1 MARLLKK
8 FAVLVLVVA
17 GLSGVMNVANAALA
31 IIGNPANPLEGIS
44 AADVAMIYLGK
55 SDEFPDG
62 QKVTAVDQ
70 YRHSPV
76 RTAFYQKVVGMS
88 QDRLKAYWSK
98 VIFSGKGH
106 PPREVGGN
114 EAVKRWVAT
123 HRDGLGY
130 VDGKVLDHS
139 VKVLLIVP

>member
-8 FAVLVLVVA
+8 LAVIVLVV
-17 GLSGVMNVANAALA
+17 GFSGMMNAANAALA

-62 QKVTAVDQ
+62 RRAVAVDQ
-70 YRHSPV
+70 YRRSPV
-76 RTAFYQKVVGMS
+76 RAKFYRKVVGM
-88 QDRLKAYWSK
+88 DPVRLKSYWSK
-98 VIFSGKGH
+98 LIFSGRGQ

-114 EAVKRWVAT
+114 EAVKRWVAR
-123 HRDGLGY
+123 HPDGIGY
-130 VDGKVLDHS
+130 VDGKVLDHT
-139 VKVLLIVP
+139 VKVLMIVP

>member
-1 MARLLKK
+1 MVRLLKK
-8 FAVLVLVVA
+8 LAVLVLVVA
-17 GLSGVMNVANAALA
+17 GFGGMMNAANATLA
-31 IIGNPANPLEGIS
+31 IIGNPANPLEGMS

-55 SDEFPDG
+55 TDEFPDG
-62 QKVTAVDQ
+62 RKVVAVDQ

-76 RTAFYQKVVGMS
+76 RADFYRTVVGMDS
-88 QDRLKAYWSK
+88 LRLKSYWSQR
-98 VIFSGKGH
+98 IFSGRGH
-106 PPREVGGN
+106 PPNVVGGN

-123 HRDGLGY
+123 HPNGLGY

>member
-8 FAVLVLVVA
+8 LAVLVLVVV
-17 GLSGVMNVANAALA
+17 GFSGMMNAANAALA

-62 QKVTAVDQ
+62 RRAVAVDQ
-70 YRHSPV
+70 YRRSPV
-76 RTAFYQKVVGMS
+76 RAEFYRKVVGM
-88 QDRLKAYWSK
+88 DPVRLKSYWSK
-98 VIFSGKGH
+98 LIFSGRGE
-106 PPREVGGN
+106 PPRAVGGN
-114 EAVKRWVAT
+114 EAVKRWVAR
-123 HRDGLGY
+123 HPDGIGY
-130 VDGKVLDHS
+130 VDGKALDHT